1 MKNIEV
7 TKKVKLLLLRLNL
20 NSSEAAYSGG
30 TLHAYHCKIQVGAL
44 VAGIG
49 MVALPNSPAEIKL

>member
-30 TLHAYHCKIQVGAL
+30 TLHSYHCKIQVG
-44 VAGIG
+44 GID